1 MPSNASEPKGDKIQ
15 QLGLGGVDWRWQSTL
30 IPAQI
35 DKKKRT
41 LAYVGATPT
50 GSGIPLPEGEFEGL
64 ADALDFAARGCT
76 GYNFYG
82 GSGELEAVL
91 PYAALRDQALA
102 TARRLAH
109 LGLPRYARVAI
120 IADTHP
126 LFHRFFFACQYAGLI
141 PVPMPAA
148 LQMGGG
154 DAYVGQIQRMMDSC
168 GAAAAV
174 APDSFLDLLQTAAE
188 PLDLAFV
195 GGEADF
201 DALPESF
208 ERPSPL
214 RGDEP
219 AYLQY
224 TSGSTRFPRGVEMS
238 QRAVLC
244 NLREIADVGV
254 LLRDDDRF
262 VSWLPFYHD
271 MGLVGCVLVPVIRA
285 LSVDYLSPRT
295 FAMRPRL
302 WLKLISDNRCT
313 VSSSPPSGYGL
324 CATRLRLS
332 DREKYDLSSWRIAC
346 VGAERINPRLL
357 ERFSQVLAPAGFDAK
372 AFVACYGMAECGL
385 AISFA
390 PLNNGLEVDAVDKEA
405 IGASGLAK
413 PVTGEGGI
421 LKLADCGAVLPSYEF
436 RIRDDEGREVAER
449 HCGHI
454 FVRGPS
460 VMRGYFNDAEATAE
474 VLDEW
479 GWLDTGDIGYRIGRH
494 LVVTARSKDV
504 IIVNG
509 RNIWPQDLEQ
519 LAESSP
525 GVRSGTTTAFEA
537 TRPNGDPLVV
547 LVVESK
553 RAEPGLPRRIES
565 LVREHFG
572 VGCYVEIV
580 PPRTLPRTSSG
591 KLSRVTARAGFLD
604 RTHWDEAGNPA
615 SKAVPA
621 MARARL
627 ANG

>member
-1 MPSNASEPKGDKIQ
+1 M
-15 QLGLGGVDWRWQSTL
+15 
-30 IPAQI
+30 
-35 DKKKRT
+35 
-41 LAYVGATPT
+41 AYVGATPT
-50 GSGIPLPEGEFEGL
+50 GSGIPRPEGEFEGL
-64 ADALDFAARGCT
+64 ADALDFAARGQT
-76 GYNFYG
+76 GYNFYS
-82 GSGELEAVL
+82 GSGELDAAV
-91 PYAALRDQALA
+91 PYAQLRQQAVA

-109 LGLPRYARVAI
+109 LDLPRHSRVAI
-120 IADTHP
+120 IADTDP

-154 DAYVGQIQRMMDSC
+154 DAYVGQIQRMMESC
-168 GAAAAV
+168 GAAVAV
-174 APDSFLDLLQTAAE
+174 APDSFVDLLQTAAK
-188 PLDLAFV
+188 PLGLAFV

-201 DALPESF
+201 DALPQATEAL
-208 ERPSPL
+208 SPM

-244 NLREIADVGV
+244 NLREIGEVGAQ
-254 LLRDDDRF
+254 LRDDDR
-262 VSWLPFYHD
+262 VASWLPFYHD
-271 MGLVGCVLVPVIRA
+271 MGLVGCVLVPLVYA

-302 WLKLISDNRCT
+302 WLKLISENRCT
-313 VSSSPPSGYGL
+313 SSSSPPSGYGL

-357 ERFSQVLAPAGFDAK
+357 ERFSQVLGPAGFDPK

-390 PLNNGLEVDAVDKEA
+390 PLDNGLDVDVVDKESISA
-405 IGASGLAK
+405 SGFAKPAAGASGA
-413 PVTGEGGI
+413 
-421 LKLADCGAVLPSYEF
+421 LKLADCGAVMPSYEF
-436 RIRDDEGREVAER
+436 RICGDEGREVAER

-474 VLDEW
+474 VLDDS

-525 GVRSGTTTAFEA
+525 GVRIGTTTAFEA

-553 RAEPGLPRRIES
+553 RAEPDLPRRIES

-572 VGCYVEIV
+572 VTCYVEIA

-615 SKAVPA
+615 P
-621 MARARL
+621 MAAPVVESARL

>member
-1 MPSNASEPKGDKIQ
+1 M
-15 QLGLGGVDWRWQSTL
+15 
-30 IPAQI
+30 
-35 DKKKRT
+35 
-41 LAYVGATPT
+41 AYLGATPT
-50 GSGIPLPEGEFEGL
+50 GNGIPRPEGEFEGL
-64 ADALDFAARGCT
+64 ADALDFAARGQT

-91 PYAALRDQALA
+91 PYAQLRQQAIA
-102 TARRLAH
+102 TARRLNH
-109 LGLPRYARVAI
+109 LGLPRHARVAI
-120 IADTHP
+120 IADTDP

-154 DAYVGQIQRMMDSC
+154 DAYVGQTRRMMESC
-168 GAAAAV
+168 GAAVAV

-188 PLDLAFV
+188 PLGLAFV
-195 GGEADF
+195 GSAADF
-201 DALPESF
+201 DALPEANG
-208 ERPSPL
+208 PLSPL
-214 RGDEP
+214 CGDEP

-244 NLREIADVGV
+244 NLREIVEVGAGI
-254 LLRDDDRF
+254 RDDDRL

-271 MGLVGCVLVPVIRA
+271 MGLVGCVLVPLVRA

-302 WLKLISDNRCT
+302 WLKLISENRCT

-357 ERFSQVLAPAGFDAK
+357 ERFSQVLAPAGFDPK

-390 PLNNGLEVDAVDKEA
+390 PLNNGLDVDVVDKES
-405 IGASGLAK
+405 IGACGLAK
-413 PVTGEGGI
+413 PATGESGV
-421 LKLADCGAVLPSYEF
+421 LKLVDCGAVLPSYEF
-436 RIRDDEGREVAER
+436 QICDDEGREVAER

-474 VLDEW
+474 VLDDS
-479 GWLDTGDIGYRIGRH
+479 GWLDTGDIGYRMGRH

-525 GVRSGTTTAFEA
+525 GVRTGTTTAFEA

-553 RAEPGLPRRIES
+553 RHEPDLPRRIES

-572 VGCYVEIV
+572 VTCYVEIV

-604 RTHWDEAGNPA
+604 RTHWDEAGNPVPQA
-615 SKAVPA
+615 DPAVDSVRLA
-621 MARARL
+621 NRHANRL

>member
-1 MPSNASEPKGDKIQ
+1 M
-15 QLGLGGVDWRWQSTL
+15 
-30 IPAQI
+30 
-35 DKKKRT
+35 
-41 LAYVGATPT
+41 AYVGATPT
-50 GSGIPLPEGEFEGL
+50 GNGIPRPEGEFRGL
-64 ADALDFAARGCT
+64 ADALDFAARGRT

-91 PYAALRDQALA
+91 PYAQLRQQALV

-109 LGLPRYARVAI
+109 LDLPRHSRVAI
-120 IADTHP
+120 IADTDP
-126 LFHRFFFACQYAGLI
+126 LFHCFFFACQYAGLI

-154 DAYVGQIQRMMDSC
+154 DAYVGQIRRMMESC
-168 GAAAAV
+168 GAAVAV
-174 APDSFLDLLQTAAE
+174 APDSFVDLLQTAAK
-188 PLDLAFV
+188 PLGLAFV

-201 DALPESF
+201 DALPQATE
-208 ERPSPL
+208 PLSPL
-214 RGDEP
+214 RSDEP

-244 NLREIADVGV
+244 NLREIVEVGAGI
-254 LLRDDDRF
+254 RDDDRL

-271 MGLVGCVLVPVIRA
+271 MGLVGCVLVPLVRA

-302 WLKLISDNRCT
+302 WLKLISENRCT

-324 CATRLRLS
+324 CATRLRVS

-357 ERFSQVLAPAGFDAK
+357 ERFSQVLGPAGFDPK

-390 PLNNGLEVDAVDKEA
+390 PLDNGLDVDLVDKES
-405 IGASGLAK
+405 IGASGFAK
-413 PVTGEGGI
+413 PATREGGV
-421 LKLADCGAVLPSYEF
+421 LKLVDCGAVLPSYEF
-436 RIRDDEGREVAER
+436 QICDDEGREVAER

-474 VLDEW
+474 VLDDS
-479 GWLDTGDIGYRIGRH
+479 GWLDTGDIGYRMGRH

-525 GVRSGTTTAFEA
+525 GVRIGTTTAFEA

-553 RAEPGLPRRIES
+553 RAEPDLPRRIES

-572 VGCYVEIV
+572 VTCYVEIV

-591 KLSRVTARAGFLD
+591 KLSRVTARAGFLE
-604 RTHWDEAGNPA
+604 RTHWDEAGNPE
-615 SKAVPA
+615 P
-621 MARARL
+621 MAAPVVESARL

>member
-1 MPSNASEPKGDKIQ
+1 M
-15 QLGLGGVDWRWQSTL
+15 T
-30 IPAQI
+30 
-35 DKKKRT
+35 
-41 LAYVGATPT
+41 YVGATPT
-50 GSGIPLPEGEFEGL
+50 GNGIPRPEGEFKGL
-64 ADALDFAARGCT
+64 AEALDVAARGRT

-91 PYAALRDQALA
+91 PYAQLRHQALA
-102 TARRLAH
+102 TARRLAR
-109 LGLPRYARVAI
+109 LSLPRHARIAI
-120 IADTHP
+120 IADTAP

-154 DAYVGQIQRMMDSC
+154 DAYVGQIRRMMKSC

-174 APDSFLDLLQTAAE
+174 APDGFLDLLQTAAK
-188 PLDLAFV
+188 PLGLAFV

-201 DALPESF
+201 DALPESTGTL
-208 ERPSPL
+208 SPL

-244 NLREIADVGV
+244 NLREIAEFGAQ
-254 LLRDDDRF
+254 LRDDDRL

-271 MGLVGCVLVPVIRA
+271 MGLVGCVLVPLFRA

-302 WLKLISDNRCT
+302 WLKLISENRCT

-332 DREKYDLSSWRIAC
+332 DRERYDLSSWRIAC

-357 ERFSQVLAPAGFDAK
+357 ERFSQVLRPAGFDPK

-390 PLNNGLEVDAVDKEA
+390 PLNSGLDVDVVDKES

-413 PVTGEGGI
+413 PATGESGV
-421 LKLADCGAVLPSYEF
+421 LKLADCGAVMPSYEF
-436 RIRDDEGREVAER
+436 RICDDEGREVAER

-474 VLDEW
+474 VLDNL

-525 GVRSGTTTAFEA
+525 GVRTGTTTAFEA

-553 RAEPGLPRRIES
+553 RIEPDLPKRIES

-572 VGCYVEIV
+572 VTCYVEIV

-604 RTHWDEAGNPA
+604 RTHWDEADKPVP
-615 SKAVPA
+615 KVVPA
-621 MARARL
+621 TEGARF

>member
-1 MPSNASEPKGDKIQ
+1 M
-15 QLGLGGVDWRWQSTL
+15 
-30 IPAQI
+30 
-35 DKKKRT
+35 
-41 LAYVGATPT
+41 AYVGATPT
-50 GSGIPLPEGEFEGL
+50 GSGIPRSEGEFEGL
-64 ADALDFAARGCT
+64 ADALDFAARGQT

-82 GSGELEAVL
+82 GSGELDAAV
-91 PYAALRDQALA
+91 PYAQLRQQAIA
-102 TARRLAH
+102 TARRLAR
-109 LGLPRYARVAI
+109 LGLPRHSRVAI
-120 IADTHP
+120 IADTDP

-154 DAYVGQIQRMMDSC
+154 DAYVGQIQRMMESC

-174 APDSFLDLLQTAAE
+174 APDNFLDLLQTAAK
-188 PLDLAFV
+188 PLGLAFV
-195 GGEADF
+195 GSEADF
-201 DALPESF
+201 DALPQGTE
-208 ERPSPL
+208 PLSPL

-238 QRAVLC
+238 QCAVLC
-244 NLREIADVGV
+244 NLREIGEVGTQ
-254 LLRDDDRF
+254 LRDDDRV

-271 MGLVGCVLVPVIRA
+271 MGLVGCVLVPLVYA

-302 WLKLISDNRCT
+302 WLKLISENRCT
-313 VSSSPPSGYGL
+313 LSSSPPSGYGL

-332 DREKYDLSSWRIAC
+332 DLEKYDLSSWRIAC

-357 ERFSQVLAPAGFDAK
+357 ERFSQVLGPAGFDPK

-390 PLNNGLEVDAVDKEA
+390 PLDNGLDVDVVDKES
-405 IGASGLAK
+405 ISASGLAK
-413 PVTGEGGI
+413 PATGASSH
-421 LKLADCGAVLPSYEF
+421 LKLADCGAVMPSYEF
-436 RIRDDEGREVAER
+436 RICDDEGREVAER

-474 VLDEW
+474 VLDDS
-479 GWLDTGDIGYRIGRH
+479 GWLDTGDIGYRMGRH

-525 GVRSGTTTAFEA
+525 GVRTGTTTAFEA

-553 RAEPGLPRRIES
+553 RIEPDLPKRIES

-572 VGCYVEIV
+572 VTCYVEIV

-591 KLSRVTARAGFLD
+591 KLSRVTARAGFFD
-604 RTHWDEAGNPA
+604 RTHWDEAGNPVP
-615 SKAVPA
+615 KAAPA
-621 MARARL
+621 LESAQL

>member
-1 MPSNASEPKGDKIQ
+1 M
-15 QLGLGGVDWRWQSTL
+15 
-30 IPAQI
+30 
-35 DKKKRT
+35 
-41 LAYVGATPT
+41 AYVGATPT
-50 GSGIPLPEGEFEGL
+50 GNGIPRPEGEFRGL
-64 ADALDFAARGCT
+64 ADALDFAARGRT

-91 PYAALRDQALA
+91 PYAQLRQQALA

-109 LGLPRYARVAI
+109 LDLPRHSRVAI
-120 IADTHP
+120 IADTDP
-126 LFHRFFFACQYAGLI
+126 LFHCFFFACQYAGLI

-154 DAYVGQIQRMMDSC
+154 DAYVGQIRRMMESC
-168 GAAAAV
+168 GAAVAV
-174 APDSFLDLLQTAAE
+174 APDSFVDLLQTAAK
-188 PLDLAFV
+188 PLGLAFV

-201 DALPESF
+201 DALPQATE
-208 ERPSPL
+208 PLSPL
-214 RGDEP
+214 RSDEP

-244 NLREIADVGV
+244 NLREIVEVGAGI
-254 LLRDDDRF
+254 RDDDRL

-271 MGLVGCVLVPVIRA
+271 MGLVGCVLVPLVRA

-302 WLKLISDNRCT
+302 WLKLISENRCT

-324 CATRLRLS
+324 CATRLRVS

-357 ERFSQVLAPAGFDAK
+357 ERFSQVLGPAGFDPK

-390 PLNNGLEVDAVDKEA
+390 PLDNGLDVDLVDKES
-405 IGASGLAK
+405 IGASGFAK
-413 PVTGEGGI
+413 PATREGGV
-421 LKLADCGAVLPSYEF
+421 LKLVDCGAVLPSYEF
-436 RIRDDEGREVAER
+436 QICDDEGREVAER

-474 VLDEW
+474 VLDDS
-479 GWLDTGDIGYRIGRH
+479 GWLDTGDIGYRMGRH

-525 GVRSGTTTAFEA
+525 GVRIGTTTAFEA

-553 RAEPGLPRRIES
+553 RAEPDLPRRIES

-572 VGCYVEIV
+572 VTCYVEIV

-591 KLSRVTARAGFLD
+591 KLSRVTARAGFLE
-604 RTHWDEAGNPA
+604 RTHWDEAGNPE
-615 SKAVPA
+615 P
-621 MARARL
+621 MAAPVVESARL

>member
-1 MPSNASEPKGDKIQ
+1 M
-15 QLGLGGVDWRWQSTL
+15 
-30 IPAQI
+30 
-35 DKKKRT
+35 
-41 LAYVGATPT
+41 AYVGATPT
-50 GSGIPLPEGEFEGL
+50 GHGIPGPEGEFKGL
-64 ADALDFAARGCT
+64 ADALDFAARGRT

-91 PYAALRDQALA
+91 PYAQLRQQAIE
-102 TARRLAH
+102 TARRLVH
-109 LGLPRYARVAI
+109 LGLPRHARVAI
-120 IADTHP
+120 IADTAP
-126 LFHRFFFACQYAGLI
+126 LFHHFFFACQYAGLI

-154 DAYVGQIQRMMDSC
+154 DAYVGQIRRMMESC
-168 GAAAAV
+168 GASAAV
-174 APDSFLDLLQTAAE
+174 APDSFLDLLQAAAQ
-188 PLDLAFV
+188 PLGLAFV

-201 DALPESF
+201 DALPQSSA
-208 ERPSPL
+208 PLSPL
-214 RGDEP
+214 GGDEP

-244 NLREIADVGV
+244 NLREIAEVGTRM
-254 LLRDDDRF
+254 RDDDRL

-271 MGLVGCVLVPVIRA
+271 MGLVGCVLVPLIRA

-302 WLKLISDNRCT
+302 WLKLISENRGT

-332 DREKYDLSSWRIAC
+332 DQEKYDLSSWRIAC

-357 ERFSQVLAPAGFDAK
+357 ERFSQVLGPAGFDPK

-390 PLNNGLEVDAVDKEA
+390 PLNQGLDVDLVDKES
-405 IGASGLAK
+405 ISASGLAK
-413 PVTGEGGI
+413 PAADDGGV

-436 RIRDDEGREVAER
+436 RICDDEGREVAER

-460 VMRGYFNDAEATAE
+460 VMRGYFNDAKATAE
-474 VLDEW
+474 VLDDS
-479 GWLDTGDIGYRIGRH
+479 GWLDTGDIGYRMGRH

-525 GVRSGTTTAFEA
+525 GVRTGTTTAFEA
-537 TRPNGDPLVV
+537 TRPNGEPLVV

-553 RAEPGLPRRIES
+553 RFDPELPRRIES

-572 VGCYVEIV
+572 VTCYVEIV

-604 RTHWDEAGNPA
+604 RTHWDEAGRPVP
-615 SKAVPA
+615 KADPNLES
-621 MARARL
+621 ARL
-627 ANG
+627 ANC

>member
-1 MPSNASEPKGDKIQ
+1 M
-15 QLGLGGVDWRWQSTL
+15 
-30 IPAQI
+30 
-35 DKKKRT
+35 
-41 LAYVGATPT
+41 AYVGATPT
-50 GSGIPLPEGEFEGL
+50 GNGIPRSEGEFKGL
-64 ADALDFAARGCT
+64 AEALDFAAQGRT

-91 PYAALRDQALA
+91 PYAQLRNEALA
-102 TARRLAH
+102 TARRLAS
-109 LGLPRYARVAI
+109 LALPRHARVAI
-120 IADTHP
+120 IADTAP

-154 DAYVGQIQRMMDSC
+154 NAYVSQIRRMLESC

-174 APDSFLDLLQTAAE
+174 APDSFLDLLQTAAK
-188 PLDLAFV
+188 PLRLAFV
-195 GGEADF
+195 GSAADF
-201 DALPESF
+201 DAVPESAV
-208 ERPSPL
+208 PASPL
-214 RGDEP
+214 SGDEP

-244 NLREIADVGV
+244 NLREIAEVGAK
-254 LLRDDDRF
+254 LRDDDRL

-271 MGLVGCVLVPVIRA
+271 MGLVGCVLVPLIRA

-302 WLKLISDNRCT
+302 WLKLISENRCT

-332 DREKYDLSSWRIAC
+332 DREKYDLSHWRIAC

-357 ERFSQVLAPAGFDAK
+357 ERFSQVLAPAGFDPK

-390 PLNNGLEVDAVDKEA
+390 PLNNGVDVDVVDKEL

-413 PVTGEGGI
+413 PATGGSGT

-436 RIRDDEGREVAER
+436 RICDDERREVAER
-449 HCGHI
+449 HCGRI
-454 FVRGPS
+454 LVRGPS

-474 VLDEW
+474 VLDDS
-479 GWLDTGDIGYRIGRH
+479 GWLDTGDIGYRMGRH
-494 LVVTARSKDV
+494 LVVTARRKDV

-525 GVRSGTTTAFEA
+525 GVRTGTTTAFEV
-537 TRPNGDPLVV
+537 TRPNDDPMVV

-553 RAEPGLPRRIES
+553 RIEPDLPKRIES

-572 VGCYVEIV
+572 VVCHVEIV

-604 RTHWDEAGNPA
+604 RTHWDEACRPVPRA
-615 SKAVPA
+615 DAVTESV
-621 MARARL
+621 RL